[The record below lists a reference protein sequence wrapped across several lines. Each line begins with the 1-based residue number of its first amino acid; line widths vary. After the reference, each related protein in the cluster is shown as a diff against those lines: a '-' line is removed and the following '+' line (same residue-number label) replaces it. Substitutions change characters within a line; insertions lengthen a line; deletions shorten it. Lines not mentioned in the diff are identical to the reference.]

1 MTAPK
6 SSIMNLSLDQINN
19 LLIVTP
25 PKPATVETQNETK
38 GFNYLDEDVLG
49 KDFLKYDELN
59 KDYLK
64 EYNKLDRNFLDSD
77 FLVNLLDVSS
87 SQLLTNELVEF
98 NALLP
103 KYNAAT
109 GLKFYIEDDFVTMFR
124 DSFNAYAQVS
134 VPISQSVTMK
144 LTQDGVDVTQ
154 TVNSSGTTTI
164 TIKQGN

>member
-1 MTAPK
+1 
-6 SSIMNLSLDQINN
+6 
-19 LLIVTP
+19 
-25 PKPATVETQNETK
+25 
-38 GFNYLDEDVLG
+38 
-49 KDFLKYDELN
+49 
-59 KDYLK
+59 
-64 EYNKLDRNFLDSD
+64 
-77 FLVNLLDVSS
+77 LDVSS